1 MKALIIR
8 VLFVLFLTSFGTMLF
23 WHYFAHSDAGV
34 RGPRNAKEMAKS
46 RADFAPENSKNRNA
60 APRVRRVVK
69 KIYIIR
75 KNKAAASNQ
84 LNVQQNPAKKDAA
97 AINPHN
103 VQQKAL
109 ASNNAAANNPNN
121 VQQNGP
127 VNNNAAASNPR
138 NVNLNPANSK
148 DAAAQNPRNVQQN
161 PRNNAAASNPRNVKP
176 NPANIKDAAA
186 NNPRNVQQ
194 KPAASNNAAGSNPQN
209 VKLNPA
215 NIKDG
220 AASNPRNIQ
229 QKPPANKDAAAS
241 NRRSVKR
248 KPPANNNAAASN
260 ARNVKLNPA
269 DSKNA
274 AANDPSNIQQKPAA
288 ENNAADSNP
297 RNVQENPVN
306 RNNAADSKPRNVQEN
321 PVNSNNAADSNP
333 HNVQENPVNSNN
345 AADSNPH
352 NVQENPVNSNNAAD
366 SNPHNVQENPVNS
379 NNAADSNPHNVQENP
394 VNSKNPV
401 DSNPKVEEHENINE
415 DDLINL
421 LLVNYTSKWK
431 KHEKNSKTFTSYL
444 SSTCSAITNA
454 TVTQGNAPVG
464 TKFTYDGDNKR
475 SMTVTPELFKV
486 FPKEN
491 PFQTAPWE
499 TCAVVG
505 NGGILANSS
514 CGKEIDAASFV
525 IRCNLPPLNNGH
537 ENDTG
542 RKTSLVTANPSIFVE
557 KYSALNEYRRPF
569 LEDMQ
574 LYGDAL
580 VLLPAFSFRRNTA
593 VCLRALYSLE
603 DYSNNGPR
611 PIIFNP
617 TYLNSLAQ
625 FWREQGIQSLRLST
639 GIMMASL
646 ALELCKNVHLY
657 GYWPFGKHPITHQ
670 QLTNH
675 YYDNRPVN
683 KRMHAMPDEIKA
695 LMNLHNKGVIHLH
708 LENCA
713 N

>member
-1 MKALIIR
+1 MRTNANTCITSHSLVASPEKALQPNYSEHML
-8 VLFVLFLTSFGTMLF
+8 VFLANL
-23 WHYFAHSDAGV
+23 HAILYFSHHS
-34 RGPRNAKEMAKS
+34 
-46 RADFAPENSKNRNA
+46 
-60 APRVRRVVK
+60 
-69 KIYIIR
+69 
-75 KNKAAASNQ
+75 
-84 LNVQQNPAKKDAA
+84 
-97 AINPHN
+97 
-103 VQQKAL
+103 
-109 ASNNAAANNPNN
+109 
-121 VQQNGP
+121 
-127 VNNNAAASNPR
+127 NAAASNPR

-176 NPANIKDAAA
+176 NPANI
-186 NNPRNVQQ
+186 
-194 KPAASNNAAGSNPQN
+194 NNAAGSNPQN

-215 NIKDG
+215 NI
-220 AASNPRNIQ
+220 
-229 QKPPANKDAAAS
+229 KDAAAS

-269 DSKNA
+269 DS
-274 AANDPSNIQQKPAA
+274 
-288 ENNAADSNP
+288 NNAADSNP

-352 NVQENPVNSNNAAD
+352 NVQENPVNS
-366 SNPHNVQENPVNS
+366 
-379 NNAADSNPHNVQENP
+379 
-394 VNSKNPV
+394 K
-401 DSNPKVEEHENINE
+401 
-415 DDLINL
+415 
-421 LLVNYTSKWK
+421 
-431 KHEKNSKTFTSYL
+431 SYL